1 MKNKQIIAAVLT
13 LLFTAF
19 LFVTNATAQQQPL
32 DQVVSIPDANLA
44 AAIREALDL
53 PANHALTTR
62 DMLALTGLDASNRGI
77 RTLAGLEAAKRLT
90 WLDLG
95 SESIAGQGRVNRN
108 TVSDVTPLARLTE
121 LEWLILIDTAV
132 ADVSPLTTLTRLREL
147 SLAGTAISDVTPLAR
162 LTELEWL
169 SLTDTAVADVSPLTT
184 LTRLEE
190 LWLTNTAVADM
201 SPLTTLTRLRGLS
214 LEGTAISDVTPL
226 ARLTELEW
234 LSLIDTAVADV
245 SPLTT
250 LARLEKLWL
259 DNTAVSDVSLL
270 TTLTRLRGLSL
281 AGTAAS
287 DVTPLARL
295 TELEWL
301 SLNDTAVADLTPL
314 TTLARLEGL
323 WLNNTAVADLTPLT
337 TLTRL
342 TELYLWDT
350 GVSDVA
356 PLASLTELESLDL
369 SYTGVSD
376 VAPLASLIHLETL
389 WLDGCLLS
397 DAALHTHIPALQAK
411 GIYVV
416 FDNPTE
422 FSPVVQVGTDALPPM
437 YWIDTRTSRNLYRL
451 TGDAVKSL
459 NPYVQNA
466 TSIAVDVA
474 GNKVYWTEQTGE
486 RSGRIF
492 RSNFNSSTGELVRD
506 LTSVPRDLAIDSAG
520 GTLYLTN
527 SWGKIQRL
535 NVDGSGFRPNLI
547 IGLESPQHLA
557 LDVAG
562 GKVYWTAPGSIW
574 RATLTGKNKEKL
586 IADLGTIGS
595 IAVAGTKIYWTEANK
610 NNTKNGKVRC
620 AALDGSNVQTLA
632 TLLSVPIGIAV
643 DAVDRKLY
651 WTNSRGRIQRA
662 NLAGKNIQNLVT
674 GLGMPAELALGR
686 VGGRAAPAVPAVL
699 QKTVLLPNYPN
710 PFNPE
715 TWIPYQLS
723 KPAEVTVTIYAAS
736 GAVVRTLVLGHQAV
750 GRYENRSRAA
760 YWDGRNA
767 LGERVASG
775 VYFYTLTAGEF
786 HATRK
791 MLILK

>member
-1 MKNKQIIAAVLT
+1 MT
-13 LLFTAF
+13 
-19 LFVTNATAQQQPL
+19 P
-32 DQVVSIPDANLA
+32 
-44 AAIREALDL
+44 
-53 PANHALTTR
+53 LTT
-62 DMLALTGLDASNRGI
+62 LTHLEWLSLKNTAVSDVTPLT
-77 RTLAGLEAAKRLT
+77 TLTHLE
-90 WLDLG
+90 WLSL
-95 SESIAGQGRVNRN
+95 EN
-108 TVSDVTPLARLTE
+108 TAVSDVTPLARLTH
-121 LEWLILIDTAV
+121 LESLSLENTAV
-132 ADVSPLTTLTRLREL
+132 SDVSPLTTLTH
-147 SLAGTAISDVTPLAR
+147 
-162 LTELEWL
+162 LT
-169 SLTDTAVADVSPLTT
+169 
-184 LTRLEE
+184 
-190 LWLTNTAVADM
+190 
-201 SPLTTLTRLRGLS
+201 
-214 LEGTAISDVTPL
+214 
-226 ARLTELEW
+226 
-234 LSLIDTAVADV
+234 
-245 SPLTT
+245 
-250 LARLEKLWL
+250 KLWL
-259 DNTAVSDVSLL
+259 ENTAVSDLTPL

-301 SLNDTAVADLTPL
+301 SLNDTAVADLTLL
-314 TTLARLEGL
+314 TTLTRLEGL
-323 WLNNTAVADLTPLT
+323 WLNNTAVADVSPLT

-356 PLASLTELESLDL
+356 PLARLTELKSLDL

-376 VAPLASLIHLETL
+376 VAPLARLIHLETL

-411 GIYVV
+411 GIEVA
-416 FDNPTE
+416 FDNPSE
-422 FSPVVQVGTDALPPM
+422 FSPVVQVGTDALPPI
-437 YWIDTRTSRNLYRL
+437 YWIDTTSRNLYQL

-486 RSGRIF
+486 RSGRIL
-492 RSNFNSSTGELVRD
+492 RSDFNSSTGELVRD

-595 IAVAGTKIYWTEANK
+595 IAVAGAKIYWTEANK
-610 NNTKNGKVRC
+610 NDTKRGKVRC

-723 KPAEVTVTIYAAS
+723 KPAEVTVTIYATS

-750 GRYENRSRAA
+750 GRYEDRSRAA

>member
-62 DMLALTGLDASNRGI
+62 DMLALTRLDASNRGI

-95 SESIAGQGRVNRN
+95 YESIAGQGWVNRN
-108 TVSDVTPLARLTE
+108 TV
-121 LEWLILIDTAV
+121 
-132 ADVSPLTTLTRLREL
+132 
-147 SLAGTAISDVTPLAR
+147 
-162 LTELEWL
+162 
-169 SLTDTAVADVSPLTT
+169 
-184 LTRLEE
+184 
-190 LWLTNTAVADM
+190 
-201 SPLTTLTRLRGLS
+201 
-214 LEGTAISDVTPL
+214 
-226 ARLTELEW
+226 
-234 LSLIDTAVADV
+234 
-245 SPLTT
+245 
-250 LARLEKLWL
+250 
-259 DNTAVSDVSLL
+259 
-270 TTLTRLRGLSL
+270 
-281 AGTAAS
+281 S

-314 TTLARLEGL
+314 TTLTRLEKL
-323 WLNNTAVADLTPLT
+323 WLNNTAVADVSPLTTLTRLRGLSLAGTAISDVTPLARLTELEWLSLNDTAVADLTPLT

-342 TELYLWDT
+342 EKLWLNNTAVSDVTPLTTLTRLTELY
-350 GVSDVA
+350 
-356 PLASLTELESLDL
+356 L

-376 VAPLASLIHLETL
+376 VAPLARLTELEWLGLNDTAVADLTPLTTLARLEKLWLNNTAVADVSPLTTLTRLRGLSLAGTAISDVTPLARLTELEWLSLNDTAVADLTPLTTLTRLEKLWLNNTAVSDVTPLTTLTRLTELYLSYTGVSDVAPLTRLIHLEKL

-411 GIYVV
+411 GIYVA

-422 FSPVVQVGTDALPPM
+422 FSPVVQVRTDALPPI
-437 YWIDTRTSRNLYRL
+437 YWIDTTSRNLYRL
-451 TGDAVKSL
+451 TEDAVKSL

-486 RSGRIF
+486 RSGRIL
-492 RSNFNSSTGELVRD
+492 RANFNSSTGELVRD

-595 IAVAGTKIYWTEANK
+595 IAVAGAKIYWTEANK
-610 NNTKNGKVRC
+610 NDTKRGKVRC

-686 VGGRAAPAVPAVL
+686 AGGRAAPAVPAVL

>member
-1 MKNKQIIAAVLT
+1 M
-13 LLFTAF
+13 
-19 LFVTNATAQQQPL
+19 
-32 DQVVSIPDANLA
+32 
-44 AAIREALDL
+44 
-53 PANHALTTR
+53 
-62 DMLALTGLDASNRGI
+62 
-77 RTLAGLEAAKRLT
+77 
-90 WLDLG
+90 
-95 SESIAGQGRVNRN
+95 
-108 TVSDVTPLARLTE
+108 
-121 LEWLILIDTAV
+121 EW
-132 ADVSPLTTLTRLREL
+132 
-147 SLAGTAISDVTPLAR
+147 
-162 LTELEWL
+162 
-169 SLTDTAVADVSPLTT
+169 
-184 LTRLEE
+184 
-190 LWLTNTAVADM
+190 
-201 SPLTTLTRLRGLS
+201 LS
-214 LEGTAISDVTPL
+214 LEGTA
-226 ARLTELEW
+226 
-234 LSLIDTAVADV
+234 
-245 SPLTT
+245 
-250 LARLEKLWL
+250 
-259 DNTAVSDVSLL
+259 
-270 TTLTRLRGLSL
+270 
-281 AGTAAS
+281 
-287 DVTPLARL
+287 
-295 TELEWL
+295 
-301 SLNDTAVADLTPL
+301 
-314 TTLARLEGL
+314 
-323 WLNNTAVADLTPLT
+323 
-337 TLTRL
+337 
-342 TELYLWDT
+342 
-350 GVSDVA
+350 VSDVA
-356 PLASLTELESLDL
+356 PLAR
-369 SYTGVSD
+369 
-376 VAPLASLIHLETL
+376 LIHLETL
-389 WLDGCLLS
+389 WLDGCPLS

-411 GIYVV
+411 GIYVA
-416 FDNPTE
+416 FNNPTE
-422 FSPVVQVGTDALPPM
+422 FSPVVQVGTDALPPI
-437 YWIDTRTSRNLYRL
+437 YWIDTTSRNLYRL
-451 TGDAVKSL
+451 TGDAVKYL

-486 RSGRIF
+486 RSGRIL

-506 LTSVPRDLAIDSAG
+506 LTSVPRDLAIDSAS

-535 NVDGSGFRPNLI
+535 NVDGSGFQPNLI
-547 IGLESPQHLA
+547 TGLESPQHLA

-595 IAVAGTKIYWTEANK
+595 IAVARAKIYWTEANK
-610 NNTKNGKVRC
+610 NDTKSGKVRC

-674 GLGMPAELALGR
+674 GIGMPAELALGR

-723 KPAEVTVTIYAAS
+723 KPAEVTVTIYAAG

-750 GRYENRSRAA
+750 GRYEDRSRAA